1 MPEPKTLLPQF
12 RIDGWITALGPLRI
26 GDGEESKTRI
36 NRTKKDDQPVP
47 VQTVCADHLG
57 RAYLPG
63 TGLRGFLRAYAKARI
78 TNGALL
84 GALFGYQKQR
94 KPDEQFADAMG
105 GLLTVWDAPA
115 DMRNLP
121 RAVAEPFWNGERA
134 TCVASH
140 VALDR
145 VRRTAAENL
154 LFFEEYVP
162 AGVRFSATFLLEGGA
177 MNGLGG
183 EDYAAVLLKLLDE
196 VKGSE
201 ARLGA
206 CNAAG
211 WGHVEWTLDEV
222 RQLKPESFR
231 AWSANPGTPLLN
243 HYKRV
248 DRPAAPNQGWWQ
260 GGVSDLRFEVNIRLA
275 GPLLVNDPDHSK
287 QKDDPANSEKP
298 NHYAL
303 RRGENRPAL
312 PASSV
317 HGALRAQAERIAR
330 TLAGT
335 RAAELVFD
343 PAALKQGRPPV
354 VRSVGELEALDA
366 VSCLFGA
373 PGWRSPLRVT
383 EFDLAPGSAAPEA
396 ARQEFVA
403 IDRFTGGGAD
413 ERKFNAEPFAATGA
427 EGFSMHGTIALDLR
441 ALDTLAAA
449 RSAPATGEG
458 AMAGWEGV
466 LWLLKYVLRDLE
478 EGDIGFGAGR
488 SKGYGA
494 CTVTVQMAPIEQFP
508 ANPEMAQALRKVF
521 LQTPQARSIA
531 I

>member
-1 MPEPKTLLPQF
+1 
-12 RIDGWITALGPLRI
+12 
-26 GDGEESKTRI
+26 
-36 NRTKKDDQPVP
+36 
-47 VQTVCADHLG
+47 
-57 RAYLPG
+57 
-63 TGLRGFLRAYAKARI
+63 
-78 TNGALL
+78 
-84 GALFGYQKQR
+84 
-94 KPDEQFADAMG
+94 
-105 GLLTVWDAPA
+105 
-115 DMRNLP
+115 
-121 RAVAEPFWNGERA
+121 
-134 TCVASH
+134 
-140 VALDR
+140 
-145 VRRTAAENL
+145 
-154 LFFEEYVP
+154 
-162 AGVRFSATFLLEGGA
+162 
-177 MNGLGG
+177 
-183 EDYAAVLLKLLDE
+183 
-196 VKGSE
+196 
-201 ARLGA
+201 
-206 CNAAG
+206 
-211 WGHVEWTLDEV
+211 
-222 RQLKPESFR
+222 
-231 AWSANPGTPLLN
+231 
-243 HYKRV
+243 
-248 DRPAAPNQGWWQ
+248 
-260 GGVSDLRFEVNIRLA
+260 
-275 GPLLVNDPDHSK
+275 
-287 QKDDPANSEKP
+287 
-298 NHYAL
+298 
-303 RRGENRPAL
+303 
-312 PASSV
+312 
-317 HGALRAQAERIAR
+317 LRAQAERIAR